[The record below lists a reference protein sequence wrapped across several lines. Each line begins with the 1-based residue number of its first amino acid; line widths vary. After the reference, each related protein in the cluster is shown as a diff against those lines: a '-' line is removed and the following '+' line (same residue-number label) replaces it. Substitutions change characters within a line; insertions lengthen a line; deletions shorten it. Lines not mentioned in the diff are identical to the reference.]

1 MSGFTAE
8 ISAPRYEEWRV
19 GDVGWRAESSFGH
32 TEIDSKRVSPRSA
45 FCRVVNLHKREE
57 LMSSRGDRNWLSDR
71 KPRKTNKTHYLYF
84 DKINKN

>member
-1 MSGFTAE
+1 MPVILPMCLSRLTC
-8 ISAPRYEEWRV
+8 ISIDGGEDDKIGI
-19 GDVGWRAESSFGH
+19 GDVGRRAESSFGH

-71 KPRKTNKTHYLYF
+71 MPVL
-84 DKINKN
+84 